1 VNNILV
7 FLCILYSFGGPAA
20 AQAPSADAILDKID
34 QNAVAGDRI
43 AVTEMIIHSRRA
55 SRTLKSKS
63 WIEGEEKAFTEFLEP
78 ARERGTKMLK
88 LGDLLWTY
96 SPDADRIISISGHLL
111 RQSVMGSD
119 LSYEDMMEDR
129 RLRKA
134 YEAKIRGEEKI
145 LDRPCWILDLTAK
158 VEDVAYFSRRVWVDK
173 ERYVLLKES
182 RFAKSGKLLK
192 TLEVKRIIRVQN
204 RWVQNDVIFK
214 DELKTGD
221 GTEIIIQS
229 IEFDAA
235 IPEYIFSKASLRK

>member
-1 VNNILV
+1 MNNILV

-134 YEAKIRGEEKI
+134 YEAKITGEEKV
-145 LDRPCWILDLTAK
+145 LDRPCWILDLNAK

-182 RFAKSGKLLK
+182 RFAKSRKLLK
-192 TLEVKRIIRVQN
+192 TLEVKSVIRVQN

-214 DELKTGD
+214 DALKTGD

-229 IEFDAA
+229 IEFDTT

>member
-1 VNNILV
+1 MKKFLV
-7 FLCILYSFGGPAA
+7 FLYIVYTLAVWLPA
-20 AQAPSADAILDKID
+20 QEPSAEAILDKID
-34 QNAVAGDRI
+34 QNAIAGDKI
-43 AVTEMIIHSRRA
+43 IVTEMIIHSRRA
-55 SRTLKSKS
+55 SRTLKSRS
-63 WIEGEEKAFTEFLEP
+63 WIEGEDKAFTEFLEP

-88 LGDLLWTY
+88 LGDMLWTY
-96 SPDADRIISISGHLL
+96 SPDADRTISISGNLL

-134 YEAKIRGEEKI
+134 YEAKIAGEENF

-158 VEDVAYFSRRVWVDK
+158 VEDIAYSSRRVWVDK
-173 ERYVLLKES
+173 ERYVLLKEN
-182 RFAKSGKLLK
+182 RYAKSGKLLK
-192 TLEVKRIIRVQN
+192 TLEVKSVIRVQN

-221 GTEIIIQS
+221 GTEFMIQS

-235 IPEYIFSKASLRK
+235 IPDYIFSKASLRK